1 MDSRIQCFRNLYD
14 AVFSHPI
21 RDQICPRIQQN
32 GAFQAVRPVI
42 IVGESAKTR
51 LDPANDD
58 RGMLVGAADQVAVDD
73 RSIVRAFSHHT
84 ARCVSIFLSSFP
96 GNRIMV
102 DHGIHVS
109 GRHQKSKTRLP

>member
-21 RDQICPRIQQN
+21 RDQIRPRIQQN
-32 GAFQAVRPVI
+32 GAFQTVRPVI

-73 RSIVRAFSHHT
+73 RRIIRAFSRSHRPVCKH
-84 ARCVSIFLSSFP
+84 LSVFFSWKP
-96 GNRIMV
+96 YNG
-102 DHGIHVS
+102 
-109 GRHQKSKTRLP
+109 